1 METKKLQKVNERVA
15 TTLME
20 IIGEK
25 AIYYQYETDYNTKSP
40 QTINFSTQLKDG
52 KTLSGSYSKGGGLS
66 LNGTGV
72 NSVEDLQVVNTAFS
86 TILEI
91 INGYEVEKEVSEE
104 EVKDGGSQ

>member
-1 METKKLQKVNERVA
+1 MKTKNLQKVNERLA

-20 IIGEK
+20 NIGEK
-25 AIYYQYETDYNTKSP
+25 QIYYQYETDYNNKTP
-40 QTINFSTQLKDG
+40 QMVNFSTQLKDG

-72 NSVEDLQVVNTAFS
+72 NSVEDLQVVNAALD

-91 INGYEVEKEVSEE
+91 INGFEVEKKEAE
-104 EVKDGGSQ
+104 DDNNQ

>member
-1 METKKLQKVNERVA
+1 MKTKNLQKVNERVA

-20 IIGEK
+20 TMGETQV
-25 AIYYQYETDYNTKSP
+25 YYQYETDNNNKTP
-40 QTINFSTQLKDG
+40 QMVNFSTQLKDG

-72 NSVEDLQVVNTAFS
+72 NSVEDLQVVNAALD

-91 INGYEVEKEVSEE
+91 INGFEVEKKEAE
-104 EVKDGGSQ
+104 DDNNQ

>member
-1 METKKLQKVNERVA
+1 MKTKNLQKVNERVA

-20 IIGEK
+20 SIGEK
-25 AIYYQYETDYNTKSP
+25 QIYYQYETDNNNKTP
-40 QTINFSTQLKDG
+40 QMVNFSTQLKDG

-72 NSVEDLQVVNTAFS
+72 NSVEDLQVVNAALD

-91 INGYEVEKEVSEE
+91 INGFEVEKKEAEDDNN
-104 EVKDGGSQ
+104 K

>member
-1 METKKLQKVNERVA
+1 MKTKNLKKVNERVV

-20 IIGEK
+20 TMGETQV
-25 AIYYQYETDYNTKSP
+25 YYQYETDNNNKTP
-40 QTINFSTQLKDG
+40 QMVNFSTQLKDG

-72 NSVEDLQVVNTAFS
+72 NSVEDLQVVNSALD

-91 INGYEVEKEVSEE
+91 INGFEVEKKEAE
-104 EVKDGGSQ
+104 DGNNK

>member
-1 METKKLQKVNERVA
+1 MKTKKLQKVNERVA

-20 IIGEK
+20 SIGEK
-25 AIYYQYETDYNTKSP
+25 QIYYQYETDYNNKTP
-40 QTINFSTQLKDG
+40 QMVNFSTQLKDG

-72 NSVEDLQVVNTAFS
+72 NSVEDLQVVNSALD

-91 INGYEVEKEVSEE
+91 INGFEVEKE
-104 EVKDGGSQ
+104 EVEDGGSQ

>member
-1 METKKLQKVNERVA
+1 MKTKNLQKVNERVA

-20 IIGEK
+20 TMGETQV
-25 AIYYQYETDYNTKSP
+25 YYQYETDNNNKTP
-40 QTINFSTQLKDG
+40 QMVNFSTQLKDG

-72 NSVEDLQVVNTAFS
+72 NSVEDLQVVNSALD

-91 INGYEVEKEVSEE
+91 INGFEVEKKEAE
-104 EVKDGGSQ
+104 DGNNK